1 MKKLTAVTALIV
13 VLATACSKPDAS
25 PTGES
30 AATSADSMANMPG
43 MGATGATAMAQAL
56 ETHLKAMK
64 TVSADSLKTLL
75 PSHRQMTA
83 NLIAAFNKE
92 MRDMNM
98 AADVAWTATVDS
110 LRADLRTMPDLTGP
124 ELQARM
130 PGHVLRLT
138 RLMQMH
144 QAMMRNMK

>member
-1 MKKLTAVTALIV
+1 MKKLTAVTALVV
-13 VLATACSKPDAS
+13 VLAMACSKPNAS
-25 PTGES
+25 PIGES

-43 MGATGATAMAQAL
+43 MGATGATAMAREL
-56 ETHLKAMK
+56 EIHLKAMK
-64 TVSADSLKTLL
+64 SLSADSLKTLL

-98 AADVAWTATVDS
+98 AADAAWTAAVDS
-110 LRADLRTMPDLTGP
+110 LRTDLRTMPDLPTS

-130 PGHVLRLT
+130 PGHELRLT
-138 RLMQMH
+138 RLIQMH